1 MSTAESFGKIFKEKR
16 TELGLKHEDVSGK
29 TYISIGVIVD
39 IESGVFDKLSPVY
52 MKSFIKK
59 YTDFLGLDTNEILKQ
74 YESVVRE
81 TPVKA
86 FSVKIEQSPKEE
98 KASLFE
104 DMLPKKAKSPSLVEN
119 ISAKNGKIVSPL
131 KVVPIA
137 NKLQTVAV
145 VLLIVVFIALVL
157 ALVNVTKKV
166 LTSPPRQVSVVASAR
181 STGIRVKD
189 DNTVSQKFGKKS
201 VSTKTTVSNISENS
215 PVMFSLKARDRVWV
229 QVVSSSGEKIFD
241 GFLDDGDSRSWKGEG
256 TFIIWTGKA
265 DMLDFNV
272 NGRDLGVVASGV
284 VRNIK
289 VSAEG
294 VLVGDDWVVRL
305 R

>member
-1 MSTAESFGKIFKEKR
+1 MSTAESLGKIFKEKR

-74 YESVVRE
+74 YESVVRGIS
-81 TPVKA
+81 VKA
-86 FSVKIEQSPKEE
+86 FSVKVEQSPKEE

-104 DMLPKKAKSPSLVEN
+104 DMLPKKVKRSSLVEN
-119 ISAKNGKIVSPL
+119 ISAKKEKIVSPL

-166 LTSPPRQVSVVASAR
+166 LTSPPRQVPVVAPAR
-181 STGIRVKD
+181 STGPRVKD
-189 DNTVSQKFGKKS
+189 DKTVSRKLGKKS
-201 VSTKTTVSNISENS
+201 ASAKTIVSNISENS

-229 QVVSSSGEKIFD
+229 QVASSSEGKIFD
-241 GFLDDGDSRSWKGEG
+241 GFLNDGDSRSWKGEG
-256 TFIIWTGKA
+256 IFTVWTGKA
-265 DMLDFNV
+265 NMLDFNV

-305 R
+305 

>member
-1 MSTAESFGKIFKEKR
+1 MSTAESLGKIFKEKR

-29 TYISIGVIVD
+29 TYINIGVIVD

-74 YESVVRE
+74 YESVVRG

-86 FSVKIEQSPKEE
+86 FSVKVEQSPKEE
-98 KASLFE
+98 KASL
-104 DMLPKKAKSPSLVEN
+104 VEN
-119 ISAKNGKIVSPL
+119 ISAKKEKIVSPL
-131 KVVPIA
+131 KVVPIV
-137 NKLQTVAV
+137 NKLQPVVAV
-145 VLLIVVFIALVL
+145 LLTVVFIALVL

-166 LTSPPRQVSVVASAR
+166 LTSPPRQVSVVAPAR
-181 STGIRVKD
+181 LTGPRVKD
-189 DNTVSQKFGKKS
+189 DKTVSQKLGKKS
-201 VSTKTTVSNISENS
+201 ASRKTTVSKISENS

-229 QVVSSSGEKIFD
+229 QVASFSGGKIFD
-241 GFLDDGDSRSWKGEG
+241 GFLNDGDSRSWKGEG
-256 TFIIWTGKA
+256 TFTVWTGKA
-265 DMLDFNV
+265 NMLDFNV

-305 R
+305 